1 MDSFLSMVSLQT
13 TLLVFLACGVICS
26 RLHIITE
33 KNQQQFT
40 GFVLNILMP
49 CMVFQSFRSVTPQML
64 GSALVALLVSFATC
78 AISWVAGRILFA
90 RMDSAR
96 RDITRYA
103 TLINNAGF
111 AGLPLAQQ
119 AFGDAGLLYASI
131 YLIPIRVF
139 MWSAGIT
146 MLSGSHTSTGKIARK
161 LATNPNIIAVALGL
175 VRGLAGIPLPTPLDT
190 ALSEL
195 SACVSPCSM
204 IVVGAIIARVD
215 PRTVIERDVLAY
227 SVLRLVAIPLASLV
241 LTHALGLPRD
251 LAGTCMILAAMPA
264 ATSTALLASSYWQDA
279 AYASKL
285 ICVSTVLSLVTA
297 PALMLL
303 L

>member
-1 MDSFLSMVSLQT
+1 MDSFLNMANLQM
-13 TLLVFLACGVICS
+13 TLLVFLSCGVICS

-64 GSALVALLVSFATC
+64 GTALVALLVSLVTC
-78 AISWVAGRILFA
+78 VLSWVVGSILFA
-90 RMDSAR
+90 RMDPAR

-119 AFGDAGLLYASI
+119 AFGDAGLLYASV
-131 YLIPIRVF
+131 YLIPIRIF

-146 MLSGSHTSTGKIARK
+146 MLSGSHASPAEIVRK

-175 VRGLAGIPLPTPLDT
+175 ARGLAGISLPTPFDT

-204 IVVGAIIARVD
+204 IVVGAIVARVD
-215 PRTVIERDVLAY
+215 AHTVIERDVLAY
-227 SVLRLVAIPLASLV
+227 SALRLVAVPLASLA

-264 ATSTALLASSYWQDA
+264 ATSTALLASSYGQDA

-285 ICVSTVLSLVTA
+285 ICVSTVLSLLTA
-297 PALMLL
+297 PTLMLL